1 MPDPLNTLLRLR
13 RLAVDEARQ
22 ALADCLRTE
31 AERAAEMR
39 ALDDAV
45 DRETV
50 AACDL
55 AADDKAV
62 EAFAVWLK
70 RTRAERAA
78 AAEALLRAEA
88 RTQEA
93 RAVLSVG
100 ERAKRVVVELQ
111 ATREV
116 ERLAEDLKRDQ
127 IRIDEV
133 AARRPREGL
142 S

>member
-55 AADDKAV
+55 AADDNAV
-62 EAFAVWLK
+62 EVFAVWLK

-100 ERAKRVVVELQ
+100 ERAKRAVVELQ
-111 ATREV
+111 ATREI

-133 AARRPREGL
+133 AARRPHDSL

>member
-55 AADDKAV
+55 AADDNAV
-62 EAFAVWLK
+62 EVFAVWLK

-100 ERAKRVVVELQ
+100 ERAKRAVVELQ
-111 ATREV
+111 ATREI

-127 IRIDEV
+127 IRIAEV
-133 AARRPREGL
+133 AARRPHDSL